1 MTSLAAPEAS
11 VNDQYKKLNALC
23 EVWAI
28 AAEAFGDN
36 TALIDP
42 HQKPAVQ
49 LTYRQLQ
56 HDLESF
62 AKGVQALGVQAGDRV
77 SLFSDNSPRWLIADQ
92 GLMLAGAVDI
102 VRSSEADPPELA
114 YILENSESSAVIVE
128 NLKTLKAIAS
138 FLPTLPLNWIGLLS
152 SEATENLGTIPV
164 YNFEAILAAGE
175 GLSLQP
181 IERDPSQLATLLY
194 TSGTT
199 GRPKGVMLTQGNL
212 IHQITAFPKIIQPQ
226 SGATAL
232 SILPTWHSFGRI
244 VDYFLLSQGCTQ
256 VYTSIRHI
264 KADLNQYRPQYMASV
279 PRLWESL
286 YEGIQKQFRAQ
297 PKSKQKLVQFFFG
310 LSEKYILAR
319 RIVQG
324 MSMDPFNPSVSKK
337 LMAAAQMIA
346 LMPIHLLG
354 DKLVYGKVRE
364 ALGGNFKLSLSG
376 GGALAQHLENFF
388 EIVGIQLL
396 VGYGLTET
404 SPVLTGRR
412 ADRNFRRSAGLPIA
426 QTELKIVHPETRAP
440 LQYGESGLV
449 LARGPQIM
457 KGYYNNPEAT
467 AKAIDPDG
475 WFDTG
480 DLGWISPQQD
490 LFLTGRAKDTIV
502 LSNGENIEPEPI
514 ENACA
519 RSAFIDQI
527 ILVGQDQRNLGALI
541 VPNLEALQQWAIAH
555 QNTLDLPETLLSDLP
570 KAPTGASPISMES
583 DTVINHFRSEL
594 AREVKNRPGYRPDDR
609 IGAFK
614 FILEPFSIENGLL
627 TQTLKVR
634 RAVVVDRYRDMI
646 DGMF

>member
-1 MTSLAAPEAS
+1 
-11 VNDQYKKLNALC
+11 
-23 EVWAI
+23 
-28 AAEAFGDN
+28 
-36 TALIDP
+36 
-42 HQKPAVQ
+42 
-49 LTYRQLQ
+49 
-56 HDLESF
+56 
-62 AKGVQALGVQAGDRV
+62 
-77 SLFSDNSPRWLIADQ
+77 
-92 GLMLAGAVDI
+92 
-102 VRSSEADPPELA
+102 
-114 YILENSESSAVIVE
+114 
-128 NLKTLKAIAS
+128 
-138 FLPTLPLNWIGLLS
+138 
-152 SEATENLGTIPV
+152 
-164 YNFEAILAAGE
+164 
-175 GLSLQP
+175 
-181 IERDPSQLATLLY
+181 
-194 TSGTT
+194 
-199 GRPKGVMLTQGNL
+199 
-212 IHQITAFPKIIQPQ
+212 
-226 SGATAL
+226 
-232 SILPTWHSFGRI
+232 LPTWHSFGRI

-256 VYTSIRHI
+256 IYTSIRHI

-570 KAPTGASPISMES
+570 KAATGASPISMES